1 MFENVV
7 HAAESKCD
15 YAKKVWVMRQTNVYA
30 LSAFPL
36 ECSRMYPHSNLI
48 SESLLVNETVD
59 FLVSVGGTASAM
71 SVVDY
76 IMNIRNSTPALARL
90 LVGDLVSRDSRL
102 LIREDDVVLVEIDHD
117 AIGLSDAGFVVFD
130 LETTGAKTP
139 PCRVTEIG
147 AYKVQG
153 GKIVGEFHT
162 LVNPEMPIPFFIT
175 LLTGISD
182 EMVRKAPK
190 FAEVADDFLKFIG
203 DSILVAHN
211 AGFDMR
217 FLNHE
222 ISRLYEEYRLA
233 NPSLCTVQLSRRILP
248 DVHNHKLKTLAEYF
262 SVELV
267 NHHRANEDAF
277 ATAKIFIN
285 LLSSLHERG
294 VKDIGSVRAFTL
306 KQNYVRT
313 SEAPAGE
320 PSSARYQADA
330 A

>member
-1 MFENVV
+1 
-7 HAAESKCD
+7 
-15 YAKKVWVMRQTNVYA
+15 
-30 LSAFPL
+30 
-36 ECSRMYPHSNLI
+36 MYPHSNLI
-48 SESLLVNETVD
+48 SDSLLVNETVD
-59 FLVSVGGTASAM
+59 FLISVGGTASAM
-71 SVVDY
+71 DVVDY
-76 IMNIRNSTPALARL
+76 IMNIRNSSPPLARL
-90 LVGDLVSRDSRL
+90 LVADLVARDSRL
-102 LIREDDVVLVEIDHD
+102 AIREDDVVLVEVDHD

-190 FAEVADDFLKFIG
+190 FAEVGDEFLKFIG

-222 ISRLYEEYRLA
+222 VHRLYEDYRVG
-233 NPSLCTVQLSRRILP
+233 NPSLCTVQLSRKLLP
-248 DVHNHKLKTLAEYF
+248 DVDNHKLKTLAEYF

-267 NHHRANEDAF
+267 NHHRANADAL

-285 LLSSLHERG
+285 LLSDLQARG
-294 VKDIGSVRAFTL
+294 FQDLGSVRSFTL
-306 KQNYVRT
+306 KQNYVRP
-313 SEAPAGE
+313 SEATTGE
-320 PSSARYQADA
+320 PPATRYQADA